1 MRWTRSRDA
10 GSAPLFLTDCSTDQK
25 RTGKRTCRQSLPAQ
39 RSDSPRVETCSLRT
53 CLRRPFHSRPVA
65 HLTDVDRSRTDLV
78 ENFRNMTLTLDQLPR
93 ELRERIAYCVR
104 GVHPVTRGW
113 SSTDLLNL
121 GRVSSTWQAIIQ
133 APLFEICNLD
143 LSVHVEIV
151 KHLYAK
157 CGPSL
162 QYVREIAVA
171 LLDDSPVTVQ
181 IGEAFAGHPLAEVD
195 AMAGRMEEMGDILR
209 VELHKTH
216 DWELAKV
223 LRRLDNLTSAVII
236 ARSRDSRE
244 DYVSTYC
251 VQALQSLSSLT
262 SVTLINLNSADC
274 IFLAAQIVSGCRHL
288 ETLGLGLGQEM
299 DYLRAIID
307 EHRANNGDGLMP
319 MERLSRE
326 HLVRG
331 IYGSVNL
338 TVLRVDGPFLWDLE
352 EDVAGET
359 PLPILKHFNVK
370 HQLKADAVM
379 RALILH
385 SATTLVELECS
396 ASALYAASEACL
408 ASLPAALK
416 DTEAT
421 LFPVLRQV
429 VLDGNGEGAKV
440 SLAQLEGLLGS
451 PLTHM
456 RVIGSQTGEAVLALL
471 KHPRG
476 RLLLDKLEFL
486 RVVNVG
492 GPEPCE
498 AELRSICA
506 LPGLD
511 LHYEGMVIDAAFM
524 ESIESAFNMQ
534 PGELLAELTGA
545 EGADEEDWES
555 ADESELD

>member
-1 MRWTRSRDA
+1 
-10 GSAPLFLTDCSTDQK
+10 
-25 RTGKRTCRQSLPAQ
+25 
-39 RSDSPRVETCSLRT
+39 
-53 CLRRPFHSRPVA
+53 
-65 HLTDVDRSRTDLV
+65 
-78 ENFRNMTLTLDQLPR
+78 MTLTLDKLPR

-104 GVHPVTRGW
+104 GVHPVRPGW

-121 GRVSSTWQAIIQ
+121 GLASSTWQDIIQ
-133 APLFEICNLD
+133 APLFEICNL
-143 LSVHVEIV
+143 SVHTDIV
-151 KHLYAK
+151 KYLYAK
-157 CGPSL
+157 CAPSL
-162 QYVREIAVA
+162 SHMRKILVP
-171 LLDDSPVTVQ
+171 LLDVSPMTVE
-181 IGEAFAGHPLAEVD
+181 ISEAFADHPFAENGP
-195 AMAGRMEEMGDILR
+195 MAGRMEEMAADILR
-209 VELHKTH
+209 IELHKTH
-216 DWELAKV
+216 DWELAKL
-223 LRRLDNLTSAVII
+223 LRRLDNLSSAVII
-236 ARSRDSRE
+236 ARSGDPRK

-262 SVTLINLNSADC
+262 SVTLINLNSSES

-288 ETLGLGLGQEM
+288 ETLALGLGDEM

-440 SLAQLEGLLGS
+440 SPAQLEGLLGS

-555 ADESELD
+555 ADELELD